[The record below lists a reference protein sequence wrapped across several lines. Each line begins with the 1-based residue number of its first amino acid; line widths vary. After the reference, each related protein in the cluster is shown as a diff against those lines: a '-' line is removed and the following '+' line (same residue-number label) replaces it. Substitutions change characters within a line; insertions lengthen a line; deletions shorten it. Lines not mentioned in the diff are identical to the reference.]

1 MAFVPHPIV
10 ETSFDESTAS
20 RTQAAED
27 EADELDPPEN
37 FGMVFKGVYRS
48 GYPTKKNFPFLEKL
62 KLKSIIFMCEEEYA
76 DGNRAFLDRNGIK
89 LLQHGVTGNKEPFVD
104 INEEIIYRAL
114 QRILDVRNHPLL
126 IHCNK
131 GKHRTGCV
139 VGCLR
144 AQNHWSMTAVFDEY
158 RSFAGTKVPTS
169 AAWVTLVRRGRQIN
183 NSSSS
188 SLESTLR
195 LWSRIAS
202 SRRVGYSK
210 ARPGGGWGRNK
221 TRAMKTD

>member
-158 RSFAGTKVPTS
+158 RSFAGTKARKADQQFIELFTRKYPKVVVPDREFTPGWLLQGAS
-169 AAWVTLVRRGRQIN
+169 WRGLGAQQDQ
-183 NSSSS
+183 SD
-188 SLESTLR
+188 E
-195 LWSRIAS
+195 
-202 SRRVGYSK
+202 
-210 ARPGGGWGRNK
+210 
-221 TRAMKTD
+221 D